1 MIGRRVLVGADLDR
15 VQAVCDG
22 ELVADHE
29 RAWARH
35 QTLSD
40 PNHVEAAKVSGAST
54 SVLLGRYLSPR
65 WRSVAWMTT
74 TLRWASTSMV
84 GGVMASAKT
93 TVPARDASS
102 EIAYLT
108 RALKAPTLRD
118 SAARLAERARAEN
131 WSHEEYLVAYL

>member
-1 MIGRRVLVGADLDR
+1 
-15 VQAVCDG
+15 
-22 ELVADHE
+22 
-29 RAWARH
+29 
-35 QTLSD
+35 
-40 PNHVEAAKVSGAST
+40 
-54 SVLLGRYLSPR
+54 
-65 WRSVAWMTT
+65 
-74 TLRWASTSMV
+74 
-84 GGVMASAKT
+84 MASAKT